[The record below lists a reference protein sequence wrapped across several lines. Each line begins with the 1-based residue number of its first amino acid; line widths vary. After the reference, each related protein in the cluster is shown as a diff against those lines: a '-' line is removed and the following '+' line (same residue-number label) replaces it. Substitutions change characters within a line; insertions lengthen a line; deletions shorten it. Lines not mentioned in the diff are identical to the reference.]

1 MNRKKHFPPRAE
13 TLNGCV
19 RFRRTLLF
27 AAVLQAMLPALTA
40 CGDTVT
46 SAQATPTAQKA
57 QAAQKPAQKNTRP
70 HSPFRVDREAAP
82 APQAATASRSPFRVD
97 RDAGGISPSPAPV
110 AADDL
115 PSLGTDPAGQTGG
128 GAGDEL
134 KSARQAVRLAQEHRD
149 AQQDGAATLA
159 SAASTAGSLL
169 KGPHPG
175 QAAASMA
182 EGMARGMALG
192 KANQTLQDWFRHLG
206 NARVQLNADSDFSL
220 KNSAFDLLH
229 PWWETPDNMLF
240 SQGSLHRTDHRSQ
253 ANLGFGWRHW
263 TTGTAPRGLFH
274 GDYMTGLNT
283 FLDYDLSRDHARMGI
298 GAEFWRDYLKMDANL
313 YHRLTNWKNSPDLD
327 DYEERPADGWDLRM
341 EGWLPS
347 YPQLGA
353 KLEYEQYYG
362 NQVALFDTDHLQS
375 NPRAVTTDLTWTPF
389 PLMTVSAGRRQGQ
402 NSHFETEF
410 GVNFTLNPDLTWQQQ
425 TDPAAVAAMRTL
437 AGSRHDFVERNN
449 NIVLE
454 YRKKTVIAIALP
466 ERVEGK
472 SGMQYPL
479 SVTVSKA
486 KYGLQDIVWDDA
498 DFLAAGGKL
507 TCTGSTACTVTMP
520 PFHPGA
526 ENTYTVGAVAHD
538 RKGNESE
545 RAQTTIAV
553 TGVGVS
559 AANSTMTPAQASLL
573 ADGVSTDTV
582 TVVLKSG
589 DNQPVTGLA
598 DQLALS
604 GVLTPDHQV
613 VDVKSGMPA
622 RASAPASGTPGLST
636 LKEDSAHPGT
646 YTATLTAGTTAGKY
660 ALTLNLNHAPLL
672 TTNVT
677 LTDTMAD
684 ISQST
689 LTADKNT
696 VTASDGSDPANV
708 VHFTV
713 TLKDKAGKP
722 VSREAGRLK
731 LTTTSGVDTARL
743 KVSDLREDGTQP
755 GVYTGTLSSTLAV
768 KALPVVL
775 MVNGKNSG
783 KTATVTVTPDAASAD
798 PALTVTKDNALADG
812 TDRNTLTITVADR
825 YGNPVGNPVVGLTVT
840 PADHTSI
847 APQVTADA
855 AGKAPVSL
863 TSKLPGDKT
872 VTATV
877 TGSGNHRDQTVT
889 FRADPSVTVKHLNI
903 ADGAGTAITE
913 RPVGTTPD
921 STFHLEATVL
931 DGQGN
936 AVAGMP
942 VSWTLDQSACA
953 DTSTT
958 AKLDKTLTDTDAKGV
973 ATATLTSDGTH
984 KTCDRLTITAAVPGT
999 AALTGHVKYIAEAK
1013 SAMVTKNT
1021 VTSPYTDYLADGK
1034 AHADYRAHVTDQYSN
1049 PVKGISVAWSGGKTA
1064 VFTAAGPVTTDD
1076 QGNATNGLTSTT
1088 VLQDVAPVA
1097 TVNSVLKGSTTA
1109 TADRKVNFVAN
1120 AGTATL
1126 SGITVKDDAGK
1137 TVDTLPVG
1145 TTAASVFHASAT
1157 VVDGNGNPVAGQNV
1171 TWSLDQAACG
1181 GTNEAKLST
1190 VTATTDSAGHSTA
1203 TVASISPYHVCSGLK
1218 LSAAVGTAGHKTT
1231 PLNYIAEEAS
1241 ANVKTVALPSG
1252 AKTTYTADGKDTAT
1266 WNATVADQYGN
1277 AVSGETVTWGGVTGA
1292 QPKYAAATTTTDASG
1307 HTSNTMTSTT
1317 AATNVKA
1324 TATVSSTTHTGTPVT
1339 ATTPVTFTADA
1350 SKATLTVTVTGSRQP
1365 TETDTSHT
1373 AATADG
1379 ADLLTLHFK
1388 AVDGNGNAVTSTPVH
1403 YTTAVT
1409 DAGIVQNTLA
1419 CTTNG
1424 SGECTSTVKTTKAG
1438 TYNVWVALVPDGAAQ
1453 PVSPVKTALVFLA
1466 GPPDATNTTVS
1477 TDRSA
1482 ANADNKETITVT
1494 LTPRDSHNNVVP
1506 LWTFRKDLTIVPSV
1520 NATVP
1525 GAVTVTTPAQD
1536 AAGAVTATLTY
1547 VDTSGQ
1553 LLSKAARTGTTVVS
1567 IVSGVKKT
1575 VDTRFYPNVSA
1586 CLTNI
1591 GSHNLIIF
1599 GQTEVHLCDGSGH
1612 AIANPDGY
1620 SVTSSSLGTT
1630 DCTGTDGLCPL
1641 KASGPVINGL
1651 PNDLPGKSRIDITVT
1666 DTYVGAKTWTGSPY
1680 AGKGFVVTIARD
1692 ISTASH
1698 ADSQRGTSGWEAK
1711 FSDMDKASAAMSRGP
1726 FAAGTAA
1733 GSVNPSTLREILKYN
1748 LTLPPVS
1755 SPDLGLMTGGTRYTF
1770 GNPSSIV
1777 GGGDKAPALY
1787 VGSAY
1792 GAIYGSSVTVG
1803 SSAAAAGKHPDIL
1816 FYFNRGYSAEVG
1828 VYGDDTTKP
1837 VTNGSAGYYH
1847 ADGWNVD
1854 DALKCNNWLG
1864 TPYDQHPCNGD
1875 TRYPFLTQVN
1885 YVNGEIA
1892 YVVFR

>member
-1 MNRKKHFPPRAE
+1 
-13 TLNGCV
+13 
-19 RFRRTLLF
+19 
-27 AAVLQAMLPALTA
+27 LTA

-159 SAASTAGSLL
+159 SAASTAGALL

-812 TDRNTLTITVADR
+812 TDRNTLAITVADR

-921 STFHLEATVL
+921 STFNLEATVL

-936 AVAGMP
+936 TVAGMP

-973 ATATLTSDGTH
+973 ATATLTSAGTH

-1097 TVNSVLKGSTTA
+1097 TVNSALKGSTTA

-1126 SGITVKDDAGK
+1126 DGITVKDDAGK

-1171 TWSLDQAACG
+1171 TWSLDQTACG
-1181 GTNEAKLST
+1181 GTDEAKLST

-1231 PLNYIAEEAS
+1231 LLNYIAEEAS

-1339 ATTPVTFTADA
+1339 AATPVTFTADA

-1388 AVDGNGNAVTSTPVH
+1388 AVDRNGNPVTSTPVH

-1409 DAGIVQNTLA
+1409 DAGIVKDTLA

-1438 TYNVWVALVPDGAAQ
+1438 TYNVWVALVPAGAAQ

-1553 LLSKAARTGTTVVS
+1553 LLSKAARTGSTTVS

-1726 FAAGTAA
+1726 FAA

>member
-1 MNRKKHFPPRAE
+1 
-13 TLNGCV
+13 
-19 RFRRTLLF
+19 
-27 AAVLQAMLPALTA
+27 
-40 CGDTVT
+40 
-46 SAQATPTAQKA
+46 
-57 QAAQKPAQKNTRP
+57 
-70 HSPFRVDREAAP
+70 
-82 APQAATASRSPFRVD
+82 
-97 RDAGGISPSPAPV
+97 
-110 AADDL
+110 
-115 PSLGTDPAGQTGG
+115 
-128 GAGDEL
+128 
-134 KSARQAVRLAQEHRD
+134 
-149 AQQDGAATLA
+149 
-159 SAASTAGSLL
+159 
-169 KGPHPG
+169 
-175 QAAASMA
+175 
-182 EGMARGMALG
+182 
-192 KANQTLQDWFRHLG
+192 
-206 NARVQLNADSDFSL
+206 
-220 KNSAFDLLH
+220 
-229 PWWETPDNMLF
+229 
-240 SQGSLHRTDHRSQ
+240 
-253 ANLGFGWRHW
+253 
-263 TTGTAPRGLFH
+263 
-274 GDYMTGLNT
+274 
-283 FLDYDLSRDHARMGI
+283 
-298 GAEFWRDYLKMDANL
+298 
-313 YHRLTNWKNSPDLD
+313 SPDLD

-498 DFLAAGGKL
+498 AFLAAGGKL

-613 VDVKSGMPA
+613 VDVKSGMRA
-622 RASAPASGTPGLST
+622 RAAAPASGTPGLST

-646 YTATLTAGTTAGKY
+646 YTGTLTAGTTAGKY

-731 LTTTSGVDTARL
+731 LVTTTSGVDTARL
-743 KVSDLREDGTQP
+743 KFSDLREDGTQQ

-812 TDRNTLTITVADR
+812 TDRNTLAITVADR
-825 YGNPVGNPVVGLTVT
+825 YGNPVGNTVVGLTVT

-855 AGKAPVSL
+855 AGKATVSL

-903 ADGAGTAITE
+903 ADGAGTTVTE
-913 RPVGTTPD
+913 RPVGVTDD
-921 STFHLEATVL
+921 SKFHLEATVL

-958 AKLDKTLTDTDAKGV
+958 AKLDKTQTDTDAKGV
-973 ATATLTSDGTH
+973 ATATLTSAGKH
-984 KTCDRLTITAAVPGT
+984 VTCDRLTITAAVPGT
-999 AALTGHVKYIAEAK
+999 AAMAGHVKYIAEAK

-1034 AHADYRAHVTDQYSN
+1034 AHADYRARVTDQYSN

-1097 TVNSVLKGSTTA
+1097 TVNSALKGSTTA

-1181 GTNEAKLST
+1181 GTDEAKLST

-1231 PLNYIAEEAS
+1231 TLNYIAEEAS

-1292 QPKYAAATTTTDASG
+1292 QPKYAAATTTTDAAG

-1324 TATVSSTTHTGTPVT
+1324 TATVSSTTHTGTAVT
-1339 ATTPVTFTADA
+1339 ASTPIAFTADV

-1379 ADLLTLHFK
+1379 TDLLTLHFK
-1388 AVDGNGNAVTSTPVH
+1388 AVDGNGNPITSTPVH

-1409 DAGIVQNTLA
+1409 DAGIVKDTLA
-1419 CTTNG
+1419 CTTNTN
-1424 SGECTSTVKTTKAG
+1424 GECTSTVKTTKAG
-1438 TYNVWVALVPDGAAQ
+1438 TYNVWVALVPAGAAQ

-1466 GPPDATNTTVS
+1466 GDPVPSGTTFTTYPSNPRAYTGEEVTIDVTAKDAYG
-1477 TDRSA
+1477 
-1482 ANADNKETITVT
+1482 
-1494 LTPRDSHNNVVP
+1494 NVVP
-1506 LWTFRKDLTIVPSV
+1506 GWVLAQELQTEPDEDVFTIWRLAHGDSE
-1520 NATVP
+1520 A
-1525 GAVTVTTPAQD
+1525 AVTLKINGLSSDVRVSEKVREAVTT
-1536 AAGAVTATLTY
+1536 VTVGPNITAR
-1547 VDTSGQ
+1547 VDTSLVPNVGICLDPGDGALPGDSTINGAIVGVSKWRLCVYAYDKFNGYTLIGYVPKKYEATYDAELHSNYFADGNVIGQ
-1553 LLSKAARTGTTVVS
+1553 KLKFKQGLSWGNGASHGTAELLAATGTVRDLIQTNVLKNPARALAHN
-1567 IVSGVKKT
+1567 GVW
-1575 VDTRFYPNVSA
+1575 N
-1586 CLTNI
+1586 
-1591 GSHNLIIF
+1591 
-1599 GQTEVHLCDGSGH
+1599 
-1612 AIANPDGY
+1612 
-1620 SVTSSSLGTT
+1620 
-1630 DCTGTDGLCPL
+1630 GTDGQPERP
-1641 KASGPVINGL
+1641 KF
-1651 PNDLPGKSRIDITVT
+1651 
-1666 DTYVGAKTWTGSPY
+1666 VGYFTGY
-1680 AGKGFVVTIARD
+1680 
-1692 ISTASH
+1692 
-1698 ADSQRGTSGWEAK
+1698 SGWSS
-1711 FSDMDKASAAMSRGP
+1711 SDRDRDNM
-1726 FAAGTAA
+1726 
-1733 GSVNPSTLREILKYN
+1733 
-1748 LTLPPVS
+1748 
-1755 SPDLGLMTGGTRYTF
+1755 
-1770 GNPSSIV
+1770 
-1777 GGGDKAPALY
+1777 
-1787 VGSAY
+1787 
-1792 GAIYGSSVTVG
+1792 G
-1803 SSAAAAGKHPDIL
+1803 SSAREICVALGALNETANIDWSPAATVIQTALSSNPEAAAMTRVNTYGGGHDLIIYNEVPGD
-1816 FYFNRGYSAEVG
+1816 RGNGYYPFASFG
-1828 VYGDDTTKP
+1828 PLGRFPVYGIWNKSTVTKE
-1837 VTNGSAGYYH
+1837 VIAS
-1847 ADGWNVD
+1847 
-1854 DALKCNNWLG
+1854 K
-1864 TPYDQHPCNGD
+1864 
-1875 TRYPFLTQVN
+1875 LTQNVQ
-1885 YVNGEIA
+1885 GA
-1892 YVVFR
+1892 YCTAP

>member
-1 MNRKKHFPPRAE
+1 M
-13 TLNGCV
+13 
-19 RFRRTLLF
+19 
-27 AAVLQAMLPALTA
+27 
-40 CGDTVT
+40 
-46 SAQATPTAQKA
+46 
-57 QAAQKPAQKNTRP
+57 
-70 HSPFRVDREAAP
+70 
-82 APQAATASRSPFRVD
+82 
-97 RDAGGISPSPAPV
+97 
-110 AADDL
+110 
-115 PSLGTDPAGQTGG
+115 
-128 GAGDEL
+128 
-134 KSARQAVRLAQEHRD
+134 
-149 AQQDGAATLA
+149 
-159 SAASTAGSLL
+159 
-169 KGPHPG
+169 
-175 QAAASMA
+175 
-182 EGMARGMALG
+182 
-192 KANQTLQDWFRHLG
+192 
-206 NARVQLNADSDFSL
+206 
-220 KNSAFDLLH
+220 
-229 PWWETPDNMLF
+229 
-240 SQGSLHRTDHRSQ
+240 
-253 ANLGFGWRHW
+253 
-263 TTGTAPRGLFH
+263 
-274 GDYMTGLNT
+274 
-283 FLDYDLSRDHARMGI
+283 
-298 GAEFWRDYLKMDANL
+298 
-313 YHRLTNWKNSPDLD
+313 
-327 DYEERPADGWDLRM
+327 
-341 EGWLPS
+341 
-347 YPQLGA
+347 
-353 KLEYEQYYG
+353 
-362 NQVALFDTDHLQS
+362 
-375 NPRAVTTDLTWTPF
+375 
-389 PLMTVSAGRRQGQ
+389 
-402 NSHFETEF
+402 
-410 GVNFTLNPDLTWQQQ
+410 
-425 TDPAAVAAMRTL
+425 
-437 AGSRHDFVERNN
+437 
-449 NIVLE
+449 
-454 YRKKTVIAIALP
+454 
-466 ERVEGK
+466 
-472 SGMQYPL
+472 
-479 SVTVSKA
+479 
-486 KYGLQDIVWDDA
+486 
-498 DFLAAGGKL
+498 
-507 TCTGSTACTVTMP
+507 
-520 PFHPGA
+520 
-526 ENTYTVGAVAHD
+526 
-538 RKGNESE
+538 
-545 RAQTTIAV
+545 
-553 TGVGVS
+553 
-559 AANSTMTPAQASLL
+559 
-573 ADGVSTDTV
+573 
-582 TVVLKSG
+582 
-589 DNQPVTGLA
+589 
-598 DQLALS
+598 
-604 GVLTPDHQV
+604 
-613 VDVKSGMPA
+613 VDVKSGMLA

-731 LTTTSGVDTARL
+731 LTTTTSGVDTARL

-783 KTATVTVTPDAASAD
+783 KTATVTVIPDAVSAD

-812 TDRNTLTITVADR
+812 TDRNTLAITVADR

-855 AGKAPVSL
+855 AGKATVSL

-889 FRADPSVTVKHLNI
+889 FRADPSVTVKRLDITDN
-903 ADGAGTAITE
+903 GGTATTE

-921 STFHLEATVL
+921 STFNLKATVL
-931 DGQGN
+931 DGQGHE
-936 AVAGMP
+936 VAGMP

-958 AKLDKTLTDTDAKGV
+958 AKLDKTQTDTDAKGE
-973 ATATLTSDGTH
+973 ATATLTSAGKH
-984 KTCDRLTITAAVPGT
+984 VTCDRLTITAAVPGT
-999 AALTGHVKYIAEAK
+999 AAQTGTVKYIAEAK

-1097 TVNSVLKGSTTA
+1097 TVNSAVKGSTTA

-1126 SGITVKDDAGK
+1126 DGITVKDDAGK

-1181 GTNEAKLST
+1181 GTDEAKLST

-1231 PLNYIAEEAS
+1231 TLNYIAEEAS
-1241 ANVKTVALPSG
+1241 ANVKTVALPGG

-1307 HTSNTMTSTT
+1307 HTSNTMTSTM

-1388 AVDGNGNAVTSTPVH
+1388 AVDGNGNPVTSTPVH

-1409 DAGIVQNTLA
+1409 DAGIVKDTLA
-1419 CTTNG
+1419 CMTNG

-1438 TYNVWVALVPDGAAQ
+1438 TYNVWVALVPAGAAQ

-1466 GPPDATNTTVS
+1466 GPPDATKSTVS
-1477 TDRSA
+1477 TDKSA

-1536 AAGAVTATLTY
+1536 AAGNVAATLTY

-1553 LLSKAARTGTTVVS
+1553 LLSKAARTGTTNVS
-1567 IVSGVKKT
+1567 IGSAVKKS
-1575 VDTRFYPNVSA
+1575 VDTRFYPTVSA

-1591 GSHNLIIF
+1591 GSHNLIVF

-1620 SVTSSSLGTT
+1620 SVTSSSLGTA
-1630 DCTGTDGLCPL
+1630 DCTGTYGLCPL

-1651 PNDLPGKSRIDITVT
+1651 PNDLPGKPSIDITVT
-1666 DTYVGAKTWTGSPY
+1666 DTYVGAKTWAGSPY
-1680 AGKGFVVTIARD
+1680 AGKGFVVTIARE

-1698 ADSQRGTSGWEAK
+1698 ADNQSGTSGWEAK
-1711 FSDMDKASAAMSRGP
+1711 SSDMDKAGAAMSREP
-1726 FAAGTAA
+1726 FADPNVT
-1733 GSVNPSTLREILKYN
+1733 GSINPATLRAILSYN
-1748 LTLPPVS
+1748 LTLPTVKS
-1755 SPDLGLMTGGTRYTF
+1755 GDLGLMTGAAYYTF
-1770 GNPSSIV
+1770 GNPAALA
-1777 GGGDKAPALY
+1777 GGGDKAPAMY
-1787 VGSAY
+1787 VG
-1792 GAIYGSSVTVG
+1792 GSQGSVFFTTVTVG

-1816 FYFNRGYSAEVG
+1816 FYFNRGNSAEVG

-1837 VTNGSAGYYH
+1837 VTNGSAGYYQTN
-1847 ADGWNVD
+1847 GWNVD

>member
-1 MNRKKHFPPRAE
+1 MSRKKHSTPPAE

-46 SAQATPTAQKA
+46 SAQATRAAQKA
-57 QAAQKPAQKNTRP
+57 QAAHAPAQKNARP
-70 HSPFRVDREAAP
+70 RSPFRVDREAAP

-812 TDRNTLTITVADR
+812 TDRNTLAITVADR

-855 AGKAPVSL
+855 AGKATVSL

-889 FRADPSVTVKHLNI
+889 FRADPSVTVKRLDITDN
-903 ADGAGTAITE
+903 GGTATTE
-913 RPVGTTPD
+913 RPVGTTSD
-921 STFHLEATVL
+921 STFNLKATVL
-931 DGQGN
+931 DGQGHK
-936 AVAGMP
+936 VAGMP

-958 AKLDKTLTDTDAKGV
+958 AKLDKTQTDTDAKGE

-1097 TVNSVLKGSTTA
+1097 TVNSVMKGSTTA

-1126 SGITVKDDAGK
+1126 SGITVKDAAGK

-1190 VTATTDSAGHSTA
+1190 VTA
-1203 TVASISPYHVCSGLK
+1203 
-1218 LSAAVGTAGHKTT
+1218 
-1231 PLNYIAEEAS
+1231 
-1241 ANVKTVALPSG
+1241 
-1252 AKTTYTADGKDTAT
+1252 
-1266 WNATVADQYGN
+1266 
-1277 AVSGETVTWGGVTGA
+1277 
-1292 QPKYAAATTTTDASG
+1292 
-1307 HTSNTMTSTT
+1307 
-1317 AATNVKA
+1317 
-1324 TATVSSTTHTGTPVT
+1324 
-1339 ATTPVTFTADA
+1339 
-1350 SKATLTVTVTGSRQP
+1350 
-1365 TETDTSHT
+1365 
-1373 AATADG
+1373 
-1379 ADLLTLHFK
+1379 
-1388 AVDGNGNAVTSTPVH
+1388 
-1403 YTTAVT
+1403 
-1409 DAGIVQNTLA
+1409 
-1419 CTTNG
+1419 
-1424 SGECTSTVKTTKAG
+1424 
-1438 TYNVWVALVPDGAAQ
+1438 
-1453 PVSPVKTALVFLA
+1453 
-1466 GPPDATNTTVS
+1466 
-1477 TDRSA
+1477 
-1482 ANADNKETITVT
+1482 
-1494 LTPRDSHNNVVP
+1494 
-1506 LWTFRKDLTIVPSV
+1506 
-1520 NATVP
+1520 
-1525 GAVTVTTPAQD
+1525 
-1536 AAGAVTATLTY
+1536 
-1547 VDTSGQ
+1547 
-1553 LLSKAARTGTTVVS
+1553 
-1567 IVSGVKKT
+1567 
-1575 VDTRFYPNVSA
+1575 
-1586 CLTNI
+1586 
-1591 GSHNLIIF
+1591 
-1599 GQTEVHLCDGSGH
+1599 
-1612 AIANPDGY
+1612 
-1620 SVTSSSLGTT
+1620 
-1630 DCTGTDGLCPL
+1630 
-1641 KASGPVINGL
+1641 
-1651 PNDLPGKSRIDITVT
+1651 
-1666 DTYVGAKTWTGSPY
+1666 
-1680 AGKGFVVTIARD
+1680 
-1692 ISTASH
+1692 
-1698 ADSQRGTSGWEAK
+1698 
-1711 FSDMDKASAAMSRGP
+1711 
-1726 FAAGTAA
+1726 
-1733 GSVNPSTLREILKYN
+1733 
-1748 LTLPPVS
+1748 
-1755 SPDLGLMTGGTRYTF
+1755 
-1770 GNPSSIV
+1770 
-1777 GGGDKAPALY
+1777 
-1787 VGSAY
+1787 
-1792 GAIYGSSVTVG
+1792 
-1803 SSAAAAGKHPDIL
+1803 
-1816 FYFNRGYSAEVG
+1816 
-1828 VYGDDTTKP
+1828 
-1837 VTNGSAGYYH
+1837 
-1847 ADGWNVD
+1847 
-1854 DALKCNNWLG
+1854 
-1864 TPYDQHPCNGD
+1864 
-1875 TRYPFLTQVN
+1875 
-1885 YVNGEIA
+1885 
-1892 YVVFR
+1892 

>member
-1 MNRKKHFPPRAE
+1 MNRKKHSTPPEA
-13 TLNGCV
+13 NGCV

-70 HSPFRVDREAAP
+70 HSPFRVDREA
-82 APQAATASRSPFRVD
+82 
-97 RDAGGISPSPAPV
+97 GGISPSPAPV

-115 PSLGTDPAGQTGG
+115 PSLGTDPASQTGG

-134 KSARQAVRLAQEHRD
+134 KSARQSVRLAQEHRD
-149 AQQDGAATLA
+149 AQQDGATTLA

-229 PWWETPDNMLF
+229 PWYETPDNMLF

-263 TTGTAPRGLFH
+263 ATGTAPRGLFH

-283 FLDYDLSRDHARMGI
+283 FLDYDLSRDHARLGV

-402 NSHFETEF
+402 NSHFETEV

-425 TDPAAVAAMRTL
+425 TDPSAVAAMRTL

-545 RAQTTIAV
+545 RAQTTLAV

-573 ADGVSTDTV
+573 ADGVSTDTI
-582 TVVLKSG
+582 TAVLKSG

-613 VDVKSGMPA
+613 VDVKSGMRA
-622 RASAPASGTPGLST
+622 RAAAPASGTPGLST

-646 YTATLTAGTTAGKY
+646 YTGTLTAGTTAGKY

-731 LTTTSGVDTARL
+731 LVTTTSGVDTARL
-743 KVSDLREDGTQP
+743 KFSNLREDGTQQ

-812 TDRNTLTITVADR
+812 TDRNTLAITVADR
-825 YGNPVGNPVVGLTVT
+825 YGNPVGNTVVGLTVT

-855 AGKAPVSL
+855 AGKATVSL

-889 FRADPSVTVKHLNI
+889 FRADPSVTVKHLDI
-903 ADGAGTAITE
+903 TDSAGNATTE
-913 RPVGTTPD
+913 RPVGVTAD
-921 STFHLEATVL
+921 STFNLKATVL

-936 AVAGMP
+936 VVAGIP
-942 VSWTLDQSACA
+942 VSWTLDQSACT

-958 AKLDKTLTDTDAKGV
+958 AKLDKTLTDTDAQGL
-973 ATATLTSDGTH
+973 ATATLTSAGKH
-984 KTCDRLTITAAVPGT
+984 VTCDRLTITAAVPGT

-1034 AHADYRAHVTDQYSN
+1034 AHADYRARVTDQYNN

-1097 TVNSVLKGSTTA
+1097 TVNSALKGSTTA

-1126 SGITVKDDAGK
+1126 SGITVTDDAGK
-1137 TVDTLPVG
+1137 MVDTLPVG

-1157 VVDGNGNPVAGQNV
+1157 VVDGNKNPVSGQTV
-1171 TWSLDQAACG
+1171 TWSLDQSACG
-1181 GTNEAKLST
+1181 GTNAAKLST
-1190 VTATTDSAGHSTA
+1190 VTATTDGAGHSTA

-1218 LSAAVGTAGHKTT
+1218 LSAAVGTAGHQSTT
-1231 PLNYIAEEAS
+1231 LNYIAEEAS
-1241 ANVKTVALPSG
+1241 ANVKTVALPAG
-1252 AKTTYTADGKDTAT
+1252 AKTTYTADGKDMAT
-1266 WNATVADQYGN
+1266 WNAFVADQYGN
-1277 AVSGETVTWGGVTGA
+1277 TVAGETVTWGGVTGA
-1292 QPKYAAATTTTDASG
+1292 QPKYAAATTTTDTAG
-1307 HTSNTMTSTT
+1307 RTSNTMTSTT

-1324 TATVSSTTHTGTPVT
+1324 TATVSSTTHTGTAVT
-1339 ATTPVTFTADA
+1339 ASTPIAFTADV
-1350 SKATLTVTVTGSRQP
+1350 SKATLAVTVTGSRQP
-1365 TETDTSHT
+1365 TESDTSHT

-1379 ADLLTLHFK
+1379 TDMLTLHFK
-1388 AVDGNGNAVTSTPVH
+1388 AADSNGNPITSTPVH

-1409 DAGIVQNTLA
+1409 EVGIGQDTLA
-1419 CTTNG
+1419 CTTNTN
-1424 SGECTSTVKTTKAG
+1424 GECTATLKTAKAG
-1438 TYNVWVALVPDGAAQ
+1438 TYNVEAALVPIGVTQ
-1453 PVSPVKTALVFLA
+1453 PLPPVTTALVFLA
-1466 GPPDATNTTVS
+1466 GDPDPSATHIDTYPPNPRAYTGS
-1477 TDRSA
+1477 TI
-1482 ANADNKETITVT
+1482 TITVT
-1494 LTPRDSHNNVVP
+1494 ARDAHGNDVPAWLMKRDFIVSPDVTGIDTKPPAEAGSLALSVDAVLTTAGLADIRKLAASEAVVGFSGHRFRIPLVYAPYVSLCLAPQKGAAPRIPGDWVAALGVSTWNACLYDISDGVYTYVRKLNADETDILSIDLVLAGDELEPPTSLQDGPFLAKRIGATNDATAISVSALRRSTQRVRVGP
-1506 LWTFRKDLTIVPSV
+1506 AFTATKKWITLRDGSLFRA
-1520 NATVP
+1520 ATTGDQPV
-1525 GAVTVTTPAQD
+1525 QD
-1536 AAGAVTATLTY
+1536 APIGVGYFVKYTQWAANDASRRNAEASASELCHTLTH
-1547 VDTSGQ
+1547 D
-1553 LLSKAARTGTTVVS
+1553 
-1567 IVSGVKKT
+1567 
-1575 VDTRFYPNVSA
+1575 D
-1586 CLTNI
+1586 
-1591 GSHNLIIF
+1591 
-1599 GQTEVHLCDGSGH
+1599 
-1612 AIANPDGY
+1612 Y
-1620 SVTSSSLGTT
+1620 SVTNAPWSRFPDEAALTSV
-1630 DCTGTDGLCPL
+1630 PFN
-1641 KASGPVINGL
+1641 SGQVFAT
-1651 PNDLPGKSRIDITVT
+1651 SRVN
-1666 DTYVGAKTWTGSPY
+1666 TYSGGH
-1680 AGKGFVVTIARD
+1680 D
-1692 ISTASH
+1692 ISLYNGVPYYEDA
-1698 ADSQRGTSGWEAK
+1698 GYYPVPI
-1711 FSDMDKASAAMSRGP
+1711 SD
-1726 FAAGTAA
+1726 AAGTALYGIWA
-1733 GSVNPSTLREILKYN
+1733 LATVSKETTQSP
-1748 LTLPPVS
+1748 LTRAVQ
-1755 SPDLGLMTGGTRYTF
+1755 G
-1770 GNPSSIV
+1770 
-1777 GGGDKAPALY
+1777 
-1787 VGSAY
+1787 AY
-1792 GAIYGSSVTVG
+1792 CV
-1803 SSAAAAGKHPDIL
+1803 
-1816 FYFNRGYSAEVG
+1816 
-1828 VYGDDTTKP
+1828 
-1837 VTNGSAGYYH
+1837 
-1847 ADGWNVD
+1847 
-1854 DALKCNNWLG
+1854 
-1864 TPYDQHPCNGD
+1864 
-1875 TRYPFLTQVN
+1875 
-1885 YVNGEIA
+1885 A
-1892 YVVFR
+1892 Y

>member
-1 MNRKKHFPPRAE
+1 MNRKKHSTPPAE

-27 AAVLQAMLPALTA
+27 AAVLQAMLPVLTA

-731 LTTTSGVDTARL
+731 LTTTTSGVDTARL

-903 ADGAGTAITE
+903 TDNGGTATTE

-921 STFHLEATVL
+921 STFHLAATVL

-936 AVAGMP
+936 VVAGMP

-973 ATATLTSDGTH
+973 ATATLTSAGTH

-1034 AHADYRAHVTDQYSN
+1034 ARADYRAHVTDQYSN

-1171 TWSLDQAACG
+1171 TWSLDQTACG
-1181 GTNEAKLST
+1181 GTDEAKLST

-1409 DAGIVQNTLA
+1409 DAGIVKDTLA

-1424 SGECTSTVKTTKAG
+1424 SGECTSTVKTTK
-1438 TYNVWVALVPDGAAQ
+1438 
-1453 PVSPVKTALVFLA
+1453 
-1466 GPPDATNTTVS
+1466 
-1477 TDRSA
+1477 
-1482 ANADNKETITVT
+1482 
-1494 LTPRDSHNNVVP
+1494 
-1506 LWTFRKDLTIVPSV
+1506 
-1520 NATVP
+1520 
-1525 GAVTVTTPAQD
+1525 
-1536 AAGAVTATLTY
+1536 
-1547 VDTSGQ
+1547 
-1553 LLSKAARTGTTVVS
+1553 
-1567 IVSGVKKT
+1567 
-1575 VDTRFYPNVSA
+1575 
-1586 CLTNI
+1586 
-1591 GSHNLIIF
+1591 
-1599 GQTEVHLCDGSGH
+1599 
-1612 AIANPDGY
+1612 
-1620 SVTSSSLGTT
+1620 
-1630 DCTGTDGLCPL
+1630 
-1641 KASGPVINGL
+1641 
-1651 PNDLPGKSRIDITVT
+1651 
-1666 DTYVGAKTWTGSPY
+1666 
-1680 AGKGFVVTIARD
+1680 
-1692 ISTASH
+1692 
-1698 ADSQRGTSGWEAK
+1698 
-1711 FSDMDKASAAMSRGP
+1711 
-1726 FAAGTAA
+1726 
-1733 GSVNPSTLREILKYN
+1733 
-1748 LTLPPVS
+1748 
-1755 SPDLGLMTGGTRYTF
+1755 
-1770 GNPSSIV
+1770 
-1777 GGGDKAPALY
+1777 
-1787 VGSAY
+1787 
-1792 GAIYGSSVTVG
+1792 
-1803 SSAAAAGKHPDIL
+1803 
-1816 FYFNRGYSAEVG
+1816 
-1828 VYGDDTTKP
+1828 
-1837 VTNGSAGYYH
+1837 
-1847 ADGWNVD
+1847 
-1854 DALKCNNWLG
+1854 
-1864 TPYDQHPCNGD
+1864 
-1875 TRYPFLTQVN
+1875 
-1885 YVNGEIA
+1885 
-1892 YVVFR
+1892 

>member
-1 MNRKKHFPPRAE
+1 M
-13 TLNGCV
+13 
-19 RFRRTLLF
+19 
-27 AAVLQAMLPALTA
+27 
-40 CGDTVT
+40 
-46 SAQATPTAQKA
+46 
-57 QAAQKPAQKNTRP
+57 
-70 HSPFRVDREAAP
+70 
-82 APQAATASRSPFRVD
+82 
-97 RDAGGISPSPAPV
+97 
-110 AADDL
+110 
-115 PSLGTDPAGQTGG
+115 
-128 GAGDEL
+128 
-134 KSARQAVRLAQEHRD
+134 
-149 AQQDGAATLA
+149 
-159 SAASTAGSLL
+159 
-169 KGPHPG
+169 
-175 QAAASMA
+175 
-182 EGMARGMALG
+182 
-192 KANQTLQDWFRHLG
+192 
-206 NARVQLNADSDFSL
+206 
-220 KNSAFDLLH
+220 
-229 PWWETPDNMLF
+229 
-240 SQGSLHRTDHRSQ
+240 
-253 ANLGFGWRHW
+253 
-263 TTGTAPRGLFH
+263 
-274 GDYMTGLNT
+274 
-283 FLDYDLSRDHARMGI
+283 
-298 GAEFWRDYLKMDANL
+298 
-313 YHRLTNWKNSPDLD
+313 
-327 DYEERPADGWDLRM
+327 
-341 EGWLPS
+341 
-347 YPQLGA
+347 
-353 KLEYEQYYG
+353 
-362 NQVALFDTDHLQS
+362 
-375 NPRAVTTDLTWTPF
+375 
-389 PLMTVSAGRRQGQ
+389 
-402 NSHFETEF
+402 
-410 GVNFTLNPDLTWQQQ
+410 
-425 TDPAAVAAMRTL
+425 
-437 AGSRHDFVERNN
+437 
-449 NIVLE
+449 
-454 YRKKTVIAIALP
+454 
-466 ERVEGK
+466 
-472 SGMQYPL
+472 
-479 SVTVSKA
+479 
-486 KYGLQDIVWDDA
+486 
-498 DFLAAGGKL
+498 
-507 TCTGSTACTVTMP
+507 
-520 PFHPGA
+520 
-526 ENTYTVGAVAHD
+526 
-538 RKGNESE
+538 
-545 RAQTTIAV
+545 
-553 TGVGVS
+553 
-559 AANSTMTPAQASLL
+559 
-573 ADGVSTDTV
+573 
-582 TVVLKSG
+582 
-589 DNQPVTGLA
+589 
-598 DQLALS
+598 
-604 GVLTPDHQV
+604 

-731 LTTTSGVDTARL
+731 LTTTTSGVDTARL

-812 TDRNTLTITVADR
+812 TDRNTLAITVADR

-855 AGKAPVSL
+855 AGKASVSL

-889 FRADPSVTVKHLNI
+889 FRADPSVTVKRLDITDN
-903 ADGAGTAITE
+903 GGTATTE

-931 DGQGN
+931 DGQGHE
-936 AVAGMP
+936 VAGMP

-1097 TVNSVLKGSTTA
+1097 TVNSALKGSTTA

-1171 TWSLDQAACG
+1171 TWSLDQTACG
-1181 GTNEAKLST
+1181 GTDEAKLST

-1231 PLNYIAEEAS
+1231 TLNYIAEEAS

-1388 AVDGNGNAVTSTPVH
+1388 AVDGNGNPVTSTPVH

-1409 DAGIVQNTLA
+1409 DAGIVKDTLA
-1419 CTTNG
+1419 CMTNG

-1438 TYNVWVALVPDGAAQ
+1438 TYNVWVALVPAGAAQ

-1482 ANADNKETITVT
+1482 ANADSKETITVT

-1553 LLSKAARTGTTVVS
+1553 LLSKAARTGSTTVS
-1567 IVSGVKKT
+1567 IVSVLKKT
-1575 VDTRFYPNVSA
+1575 FDTRFYPQVHV
-1586 CLTNI
+1586 CL
-1591 GSHNLIIF
+1591 SNLDSNGF
-1599 GQTEVHLCDGSGH
+1599 VTPGTTEVHLCDGSGH
-1612 AIANPDGY
+1612 TIPSGSGYKVAAPTLSTSGCPADGGGVCPPDSAGVKADFGNLTGDDIRTLARTQVTFNIRDSYAVQDMTSTFTTGEIAFYGELKSHKPSVNLGTSDDLFYTKEAQTYCNSAVRRVPDYDTGQVVAADASSSILSGTRTGGSTNSDPTVKTIQMGSIASGIHTGGDTNPDIFVDGISIGRSYASGY
-1620 SVTSSSLGTT
+1620 ILTSEFYRSSPGVGTIPTYGTT
-1630 DCTGTDGLCPL
+1630 FPSAL
-1641 KASGPVINGL
+1641 VFVNG
-1651 PNDLPGKSRIDITVT
+1651 SR
-1666 DTYVGAKTWTGSPY
+1666 
-1680 AGKGFVVTIARD
+1680 
-1692 ISTASH
+1692 
-1698 ADSQRGTSGWEAK
+1698 
-1711 FSDMDKASAAMSRGP
+1711 SAASRWTMADNEVDYTLGYRELEQ
-1726 FAAGTAA
+1726 ASIGLRLHTAT
-1733 GSVNPSTLREILKYN
+1733 NWN
-1748 LTLPPVS
+1748 LS
-1755 SPDLGLMTGGTRYTF
+1755 D
-1770 GNPSSIV
+1770 
-1777 GGGDKAPALY
+1777 
-1787 VGSAY
+1787 AY
-1792 GAIYGSSVTVG
+1792 FV
-1803 SSAAAAGKHPDIL
+1803 
-1816 FYFNRGYSAEVG
+1816 
-1828 VYGDDTTKP
+1828 
-1837 VTNGSAGYYH
+1837 
-1847 ADGWNVD
+1847 
-1854 DALKCNNWLG
+1854 NNWPG
-1864 TPYDQHPCNGD
+1864 TPYTAHKGNGD
-1875 TRYPFLTQVN
+1875 SAYHYVTQVN
-1885 YVNGEIA
+1885 YITGYICA
-1892 YVVFR
+1892 ASLH

>member
-1 MNRKKHFPPRAE
+1 
-13 TLNGCV
+13 
-19 RFRRTLLF
+19 
-27 AAVLQAMLPALTA
+27 
-40 CGDTVT
+40 
-46 SAQATPTAQKA
+46 
-57 QAAQKPAQKNTRP
+57 
-70 HSPFRVDREAAP
+70 
-82 APQAATASRSPFRVD
+82 
-97 RDAGGISPSPAPV
+97 
-110 AADDL
+110 
-115 PSLGTDPAGQTGG
+115 
-128 GAGDEL
+128 
-134 KSARQAVRLAQEHRD
+134 
-149 AQQDGAATLA
+149 
-159 SAASTAGSLL
+159 
-169 KGPHPG
+169 
-175 QAAASMA
+175 
-182 EGMARGMALG
+182 
-192 KANQTLQDWFRHLG
+192 
-206 NARVQLNADSDFSL
+206 
-220 KNSAFDLLH
+220 
-229 PWWETPDNMLF
+229 
-240 SQGSLHRTDHRSQ
+240 
-253 ANLGFGWRHW
+253 
-263 TTGTAPRGLFH
+263 
-274 GDYMTGLNT
+274 
-283 FLDYDLSRDHARMGI
+283 
-298 GAEFWRDYLKMDANL
+298 
-313 YHRLTNWKNSPDLD
+313 
-327 DYEERPADGWDLRM
+327 
-341 EGWLPS
+341 
-347 YPQLGA
+347 
-353 KLEYEQYYG
+353 
-362 NQVALFDTDHLQS
+362 
-375 NPRAVTTDLTWTPF
+375 
-389 PLMTVSAGRRQGQ
+389 
-402 NSHFETEF
+402 
-410 GVNFTLNPDLTWQQQ
+410 
-425 TDPAAVAAMRTL
+425 
-437 AGSRHDFVERNN
+437 
-449 NIVLE
+449 
-454 YRKKTVIAIALP
+454 
-466 ERVEGK
+466 
-472 SGMQYPL
+472 
-479 SVTVSKA
+479 
-486 KYGLQDIVWDDA
+486 
-498 DFLAAGGKL
+498 
-507 TCTGSTACTVTMP
+507 
-520 PFHPGA
+520 
-526 ENTYTVGAVAHD
+526 
-538 RKGNESE
+538 
-545 RAQTTIAV
+545 
-553 TGVGVS
+553 
-559 AANSTMTPAQASLL
+559 
-573 ADGVSTDTV
+573 
-582 TVVLKSG
+582 
-589 DNQPVTGLA
+589 
-598 DQLALS
+598 
-604 GVLTPDHQV
+604 
-613 VDVKSGMPA
+613 
-622 RASAPASGTPGLST
+622 
-636 LKEDSAHPGT
+636 
-646 YTATLTAGTTAGKY
+646 
-660 ALTLNLNHAPLL
+660 
-672 TTNVT
+672 
-677 LTDTMAD
+677 
-684 ISQST
+684 
-689 LTADKNT
+689 
-696 VTASDGSDPANV
+696 NV

-731 LTTTSGVDTARL
+731 LTTTTSGVDTARL

-812 TDRNTLTITVADR
+812 TDRNTLVITVADR

-877 TGSGNHRDQTVT
+877 IGSGNHRDQTVT
-889 FRADPSVTVKHLNI
+889 FRADPSVTVKHLDITDN
-903 ADGAGTAITE
+903 GGTTVTE
-913 RPVGTTPD
+913 RPVGVTDD
-921 STFHLEATVL
+921 STFNLKATVL

-958 AKLDKTLTDTDAKGV
+958 AKLDKTQTDTDAKGV
-973 ATATLTSDGTH
+973 ARATLTSAGKH
-984 KTCDRLTITAAVPGT
+984 VTCDRLTITAAVPGT
-999 AALTGHVKYIAEAK
+999 AAMAGHVKYIAEAK

-1097 TVNSVLKGSTTA
+1097 TVNSAVKGSTTA

-1126 SGITVKDDAGK
+1126 DGITVKDDAGK

-1181 GTNEAKLST
+1181 GTDEAKLST

-1231 PLNYIAEEAS
+1231 TLNYIAEEAS
-1241 ANVKTVALPSG
+1241 ANVKTVALPGG

-1388 AVDGNGNAVTSTPVH
+1388 AVDGNGNPVTSTPVH

-1409 DAGIVQNTLA
+1409 AAGIVKDTLA
-1419 CTTNG
+1419 CMTNG

-1438 TYNVWVALVPDGAAQ
+1438 TYNVWVALVPAGAAQ

-1477 TDRSA
+1477 TDKSA

-1536 AAGAVTATLTY
+1536 AAGNVAATLTY
-1547 VDTSGQ
+1547 VDTSGN
-1553 LLSKAARTGTTVVS
+1553 LLSKEARAGTTT
-1567 IVSGVKKT
+1567 IAIGKAVKQT

-1599 GQTEVHLCDGSGH
+1599 GQTEVHLCDGAGH

-1666 DTYVGAKTWTGSPY
+1666 DTYVGAKTWAGSPY

-1698 ADSQRGTSGWEAK
+1698 ADTQSGTSGWEAK
-1711 FSDMDKASAAMSRGP
+1711 FSDMDKAGAAMSREP
-1726 FAAGTAA
+1726 FADITAT
-1733 GSVNPSTLREILKYN
+1733 GPIYSSTLREILKYN
-1748 LTLPPVS
+1748 LTLPTVS
-1755 SPDLGLMTGGTRYTF
+1755 SHDLGLMTGGTRYTF
-1770 GNPSSIV
+1770 GNPSSIA

-1787 VGSAY
+1787 VGSVH
-1792 GAIYGSSVTVG
+1792 GSIYSTGVTVG

-1816 FYFNRGYSAEVG
+1816 FYFNRGNSAEVG

-1837 VTNGSAGYYH
+1837 VTNGSAGYYQTN
-1847 ADGWNVD
+1847 GWNVD

>member
-1 MNRKKHFPPRAE
+1 
-13 TLNGCV
+13 
-19 RFRRTLLF
+19 
-27 AAVLQAMLPALTA
+27 
-40 CGDTVT
+40 
-46 SAQATPTAQKA
+46 
-57 QAAQKPAQKNTRP
+57 
-70 HSPFRVDREAAP
+70 
-82 APQAATASRSPFRVD
+82 
-97 RDAGGISPSPAPV
+97 
-110 AADDL
+110 
-115 PSLGTDPAGQTGG
+115 
-128 GAGDEL
+128 
-134 KSARQAVRLAQEHRD
+134 
-149 AQQDGAATLA
+149 
-159 SAASTAGSLL
+159 
-169 KGPHPG
+169 
-175 QAAASMA
+175 
-182 EGMARGMALG
+182 
-192 KANQTLQDWFRHLG
+192 
-206 NARVQLNADSDFSL
+206 
-220 KNSAFDLLH
+220 
-229 PWWETPDNMLF
+229 
-240 SQGSLHRTDHRSQ
+240 
-253 ANLGFGWRHW
+253 
-263 TTGTAPRGLFH
+263 
-274 GDYMTGLNT
+274 
-283 FLDYDLSRDHARMGI
+283 
-298 GAEFWRDYLKMDANL
+298 
-313 YHRLTNWKNSPDLD
+313 
-327 DYEERPADGWDLRM
+327 
-341 EGWLPS
+341 
-347 YPQLGA
+347 
-353 KLEYEQYYG
+353 
-362 NQVALFDTDHLQS
+362 QVALFDTDHLQS

-402 NSHFETEF
+402 NSHFETEV

-425 TDPAAVAAMRTL
+425 TDPSAVAAMRTL
-437 AGSRHDFVERNN
+437 AGNRHDFVERNN

-498 DFLAAGGKL
+498 AFLAAGGKL

-545 RAQTTIAV
+545 RAQTTLAV

-573 ADGVSTDTV
+573 ADGVSTDTI
-582 TVVLKSG
+582 TAVLKSG

-613 VDVKSGMPA
+613 VDVKSGMRA
-622 RASAPASGTPGLST
+622 RAAAPASGTPGLST

-646 YTATLTAGTTAGKY
+646 YTGTLTAGTTAGKY

-731 LTTTSGVDTARL
+731 LATTTSGVDTARL
-743 KVSDLREDGTQP
+743 KFSDLREDGTQQ

-768 KALPVVL
+768 KTLPVVL
-775 MVNGKNSG
+775 MINGKNSG
-783 KTATVTVTPDAASAD
+783 KTTTVTVNPDAASAD

-812 TDRNTLTITVADR
+812 TDRNTLAITVADR
-825 YGNPVGNPVVGLTVT
+825 YGNPVGNTVVGLTVT

-855 AGKAPVSL
+855 AGKATVSL

-903 ADGAGTAITE
+903 SDGAGNTTTE
-913 RPVGTTPD
+913 RPVGVTAD
-921 STFHLEATVL
+921 STFNLKATVL

-936 AVAGMP
+936 VVAGIP
-942 VSWTLDQSACA
+942 VSWTLDQSACT

-958 AKLDKTLTDTDAKGV
+958 AKLDKTLTDTDAKGE
-973 ATATLTSDGTH
+973 ATATLTSAGKH
-984 KTCDRLTITAAVPGT
+984 VTCDRLTITAAVPGT

-1034 AHADYRAHVTDQYSN
+1034 AHADYRARVTDQYNN

-1064 VFTAAGPVTTDD
+1064 VFTTTGPVTTDD
-1076 QGNATNGLTSTT
+1076 KGDATNSLTSTA

-1097 TVNSVLKGSTTA
+1097 TVNSALKGSTTA

-1126 SGITVKDDAGK
+1126 SGITVTDDAGK

-1157 VVDGNGNPVAGQNV
+1157 VVDSNGNPVSGQTV
-1171 TWSLDQAACG
+1171 TWSLDQGACG
-1181 GTNEAKLST
+1181 TTAEAKLST

-1241 ANVKTVALPSG
+1241 ANVKTVALPGG

-1292 QPKYAAATTTTDASG
+1292 QPKYAAATTTTDTSG
-1307 HTSNTMTSTT
+1307 RTTNTMTSTT

-1339 ATTPVTFTADA
+1339 ASTPIAFTADA

-1365 TETDTSHT
+1365 TGTDTSHT

-1409 DAGIVQNTLA
+1409 EVGIGQNTLA
-1419 CTTNG
+1419 CTTGNT
-1424 SGECTSTVKTTKAG
+1424 GECTSTVKTTKAG
-1438 TYNVWVALVPDGAAQ
+1438 TYNVETALVPTGAAQ
-1453 PVSPVKTALVFLA
+1453 PVSPVKTILVFIA
-1466 GPPDATNTTVS
+1466 GQPDAAKTTASVDK
-1477 TDRSA
+1477 TA
-1482 ANADNKETITVT
+1482 ANADKNETITLT

-1506 LWTFRKDLTIVPSV
+1506 LWTFRKELTITPSV

-1525 GAVTVTTPAQD
+1525 GAVTVSTPKQD
-1536 AAGAVTATLTY
+1536 AAGNVTATLKY
-1547 VDTSGQ
+1547 VETSGQ
-1553 LLSKAARTGTTVVS
+1553 LLSKEARTGTTKVRIGTMDVVEVETEFYPLVHVCIS
-1567 IVSGVKKT
+1567 GLKDSQYVVPGTTKVRLCSGSGNALSTADYRGYTVTANGLSTTTACPVSGGGVCPSD
-1575 VDTRFYPNVSA
+1575 DTGADFTG
-1586 CLTNI
+1586 LT
-1591 GSHNLIIF
+1591 GEDVRALADHGL
-1599 GQTEVHLCDGSGH
+1599 D
-1612 AIANPDGY
+1612 Y
-1620 SVTSSSLGTT
+1620 SVKDTYAGVELPAPQLPSVTLVYYGQLRTHKSATSLGDTF
-1630 DCTGTDGLCPL
+1630 DVFHAGDAAAWCAKHNRDV
-1641 KASGPVINGL
+1641 AYGP
-1651 PNDLPGKSRIDITVT
+1651 DD
-1666 DTYVGAKTWTGSPY
+1666 Y
-1680 AGKGFVVTIARD
+1680 
-1692 ISTASH
+1692 
-1698 ADSQRGTSGWEAK
+1698 
-1711 FSDMDKASAAMSRGP
+1711 
-1726 FAAGTAA
+1726 
-1733 GSVNPSTLREILKYN
+1733 
-1748 LTLPPVS
+1748 PPVS
-1755 SPDLGLMTGGTRYTF
+1755 LVTGGSVT
-1770 GNPSSIV
+1770 
-1777 GGGDKAPALY
+1777 GGGTAIDPE
-1787 VGSAY
+1787 VGSY
-1792 GAIYGSSVTVG
+1792 FIGAIQHAYRTGGDTNPELFVAGYESTSHLVRETQNMGLSTEHKGALIPGQLVLLNGSR
-1803 SSAAAAGKHPDIL
+1803 SAAVGYDIRDAGAIDQGSTWRHIGTNL
-1816 FYFNRGYSAEVG
+1816 H
-1828 VYGDDTTKP
+1828 TK
-1837 VTNGSAGYYH
+1837 TNWNLSDMYY
-1847 ADGWNVD
+1847 V
-1854 DALKCNNWLG
+1854 NNWPG
-1864 TPYDQHPCNGD
+1864 TPYTDHKGNGD
-1875 TRYPFLTQVN
+1875 SQYPYVTQVN
-1885 YVNGEIA
+1885 YVTGYICAARLN
-1892 YVVFR
+1892 

>member
-70 HSPFRVDREAAP
+70 HSPFRGDREAAP

-159 SAASTAGSLL
+159 SAASTAGALL

-921 STFHLEATVL
+921 STFHLKATVL

-936 AVAGMP
+936 TVAGMP

-973 ATATLTSDGTH
+973 ATATLTSAGTH

-1097 TVNSVLKGSTTA
+1097 TVNSALKGSTTA

-1171 TWSLDQAACG
+1171 TWSLDQTACG
-1181 GTNEAKLST
+1181 GTDEAKLST

-1388 AVDGNGNAVTSTPVH
+1388 AVDGNGNPVTSTPVH

-1409 DAGIVQNTLA
+1409 DAGIVKDTLA

-1438 TYNVWVALVPDGAAQ
+1438 TYNVWVALVPAGAAQ

-1466 GPPDATNTTVS
+1466 GDPVPSGTSVAKTPAAPYAYSGSEIALSVNAKDAHGNVVPGWLLKNEVHVTTSYSKVTVSKPANPQGDTVTVTLTNTADNADLISKELRTNKATVNVGSAVTINQDASYVPWMNFCLNELGDNSMVMVPDGHGNATVGISKWQLCYFRGNSTGPDTSTGYVVPSNIVQQFHANVHGITLVGGVPGDILTVNKLTAASSLVSGVTATITDQETGRIIMNGDSVFAERTHGTVYEPTLRGPHTLSYFAGFKQFAS
-1477 TDRSA
+1477 TDRNINNMVA
-1482 ANADNKETITVT
+1482 AGRETCDAIASLVGTTVPYNQDWGHTPAQVSVANNLRGTDTIIGITSDYSVYGGMHKAYAYNKPPSSRGNGYYVASQYTFGNAVPVFGIWSSGTTATKETIT
-1494 LTPRDSHNNVVP
+1494 N
-1506 LWTFRKDLTIVPSV
+1506 
-1520 NATVP
+1520 
-1525 GAVTVTTPAQD
+1525 
-1536 AAGAVTATLTY
+1536 
-1547 VDTSGQ
+1547 TSG
-1553 LLSKAARTGTTVVS
+1553 
-1567 IVSGVKKT
+1567 
-1575 VDTRFYPNVSA
+1575 
-1586 CLTNI
+1586 
-1591 GSHNLIIF
+1591 
-1599 GQTEVHLCDGSGH
+1599 
-1612 AIANPDGY
+1612 
-1620 SVTSSSLGTT
+1620 
-1630 DCTGTDGLCPL
+1630 
-1641 KASGPVINGL
+1641 
-1651 PNDLPGKSRIDITVT
+1651 
-1666 DTYVGAKTWTGSPY
+1666 
-1680 AGKGFVVTIARD
+1680 AG
-1692 ISTASH
+1692 
-1698 ADSQRGTSGWEAK
+1698 
-1711 FSDMDKASAAMSRGP
+1711 
-1726 FAAGTAA
+1726 
-1733 GSVNPSTLREILKYN
+1733 
-1748 LTLPPVS
+1748 
-1755 SPDLGLMTGGTRYTF
+1755 
-1770 GNPSSIV
+1770 
-1777 GGGDKAPALY
+1777 
-1787 VGSAY
+1787 
-1792 GAIYGSSVTVG
+1792 
-1803 SSAAAAGKHPDIL
+1803 
-1816 FYFNRGYSAEVG
+1816 
-1828 VYGDDTTKP
+1828 
-1837 VTNGSAGYYH
+1837 
-1847 ADGWNVD
+1847 
-1854 DALKCNNWLG
+1854 
-1864 TPYDQHPCNGD
+1864 
-1875 TRYPFLTQVN
+1875 LTQNVE
-1885 YVNGEIA
+1885 GA
-1892 YVVFR
+1892 YCSLP

>member
-1 MNRKKHFPPRAE
+1 MNRKKHSTPPAE

-149 AQQDGAATLA
+149 AQQDGATTLA

-545 RAQTTIAV
+545 RAQTTLAV

-812 TDRNTLTITVADR
+812 TDRNTLAITVADR

-855 AGKAPVSL
+855 AGKASVSL

-931 DGQGN
+931 DGQGHE
-936 AVAGMP
+936 VAGMP

-1097 TVNSVLKGSTTA
+1097 TVNSALKGSTTA

-1171 TWSLDQAACG
+1171 TWSLDQTACG
-1181 GTNEAKLST
+1181 GTDEAKLST

-1231 PLNYIAEEAS
+1231 SLNYIAEEAS

-1388 AVDGNGNAVTSTPVH
+1388 AVDGNGNPVTSTPVH

-1409 DAGIVQNTLA
+1409 DAGIVKDTLA
-1419 CTTNG
+1419 CMTNG

-1438 TYNVWVALVPDGAAQ
+1438 TYNVWVALVPAGAAQ

-1466 GPPDATNTTVS
+1466 GDPVPSGTSVAKTPAAPYAYSGSEIVLSVNAKDAHGNVVPGWLLKNEVHVTTSYSKVTVSKPATPQGDTVTVTLTNTADNADLISKELRTNKATVNVGSAVTINQDASYVPWMNFCLNELGDNSMVMVPDGHGNATVGISKWQLCYFRGNSTGPDTSTGYVVPSNIVQQFHANVHGITLVGGVPGDILTVNKLTAASSLVSGVTATITDQETGRIIMNGDSVFAERTHGTVYEPTLRGPHTLSYFAGFKQFAS
-1477 TDRSA
+1477 TDRNINNMVA
-1482 ANADNKETITVT
+1482 AGRETCDAIASLVGTTVPYNQDWGHTPAQVSVANNLRGTDTIIGITSDYSVYGGMHKAYAYNKPPSSRGNGYYVASQYTFGNAVPVFGIWSSGTTATKETIT
-1494 LTPRDSHNNVVP
+1494 N
-1506 LWTFRKDLTIVPSV
+1506 
-1520 NATVP
+1520 
-1525 GAVTVTTPAQD
+1525 
-1536 AAGAVTATLTY
+1536 
-1547 VDTSGQ
+1547 TSG
-1553 LLSKAARTGTTVVS
+1553 
-1567 IVSGVKKT
+1567 
-1575 VDTRFYPNVSA
+1575 
-1586 CLTNI
+1586 
-1591 GSHNLIIF
+1591 
-1599 GQTEVHLCDGSGH
+1599 
-1612 AIANPDGY
+1612 
-1620 SVTSSSLGTT
+1620 
-1630 DCTGTDGLCPL
+1630 
-1641 KASGPVINGL
+1641 
-1651 PNDLPGKSRIDITVT
+1651 
-1666 DTYVGAKTWTGSPY
+1666 
-1680 AGKGFVVTIARD
+1680 AG
-1692 ISTASH
+1692 
-1698 ADSQRGTSGWEAK
+1698 
-1711 FSDMDKASAAMSRGP
+1711 
-1726 FAAGTAA
+1726 
-1733 GSVNPSTLREILKYN
+1733 
-1748 LTLPPVS
+1748 
-1755 SPDLGLMTGGTRYTF
+1755 
-1770 GNPSSIV
+1770 
-1777 GGGDKAPALY
+1777 
-1787 VGSAY
+1787 
-1792 GAIYGSSVTVG
+1792 
-1803 SSAAAAGKHPDIL
+1803 
-1816 FYFNRGYSAEVG
+1816 
-1828 VYGDDTTKP
+1828 
-1837 VTNGSAGYYH
+1837 
-1847 ADGWNVD
+1847 
-1854 DALKCNNWLG
+1854 
-1864 TPYDQHPCNGD
+1864 
-1875 TRYPFLTQVN
+1875 LTQNVE
-1885 YVNGEIA
+1885 GA
-1892 YVVFR
+1892 YCSLP

>member
-1 MNRKKHFPPRAE
+1 
-13 TLNGCV
+13 
-19 RFRRTLLF
+19 
-27 AAVLQAMLPALTA
+27 
-40 CGDTVT
+40 
-46 SAQATPTAQKA
+46 
-57 QAAQKPAQKNTRP
+57 
-70 HSPFRVDREAAP
+70 
-82 APQAATASRSPFRVD
+82 
-97 RDAGGISPSPAPV
+97 
-110 AADDL
+110 
-115 PSLGTDPAGQTGG
+115 
-128 GAGDEL
+128 
-134 KSARQAVRLAQEHRD
+134 
-149 AQQDGAATLA
+149 
-159 SAASTAGSLL
+159 
-169 KGPHPG
+169 
-175 QAAASMA
+175 
-182 EGMARGMALG
+182 
-192 KANQTLQDWFRHLG
+192 
-206 NARVQLNADSDFSL
+206 
-220 KNSAFDLLH
+220 
-229 PWWETPDNMLF
+229 
-240 SQGSLHRTDHRSQ
+240 
-253 ANLGFGWRHW
+253 
-263 TTGTAPRGLFH
+263 
-274 GDYMTGLNT
+274 
-283 FLDYDLSRDHARMGI
+283 
-298 GAEFWRDYLKMDANL
+298 
-313 YHRLTNWKNSPDLD
+313 
-327 DYEERPADGWDLRM
+327 
-341 EGWLPS
+341 
-347 YPQLGA
+347 
-353 KLEYEQYYG
+353 
-362 NQVALFDTDHLQS
+362 
-375 NPRAVTTDLTWTPF
+375 
-389 PLMTVSAGRRQGQ
+389 
-402 NSHFETEF
+402 
-410 GVNFTLNPDLTWQQQ
+410 
-425 TDPAAVAAMRTL
+425 
-437 AGSRHDFVERNN
+437 
-449 NIVLE
+449 
-454 YRKKTVIAIALP
+454 
-466 ERVEGK
+466 
-472 SGMQYPL
+472 
-479 SVTVSKA
+479 
-486 KYGLQDIVWDDA
+486 
-498 DFLAAGGKL
+498 
-507 TCTGSTACTVTMP
+507 
-520 PFHPGA
+520 
-526 ENTYTVGAVAHD
+526 
-538 RKGNESE
+538 
-545 RAQTTIAV
+545 
-553 TGVGVS
+553 
-559 AANSTMTPAQASLL
+559 
-573 ADGVSTDTV
+573 
-582 TVVLKSG
+582 
-589 DNQPVTGLA
+589 
-598 DQLALS
+598 
-604 GVLTPDHQV
+604 
-613 VDVKSGMPA
+613 
-622 RASAPASGTPGLST
+622 
-636 LKEDSAHPGT
+636 
-646 YTATLTAGTTAGKY
+646 
-660 ALTLNLNHAPLL
+660 
-672 TTNVT
+672 
-677 LTDTMAD
+677 
-684 ISQST
+684 
-689 LTADKNT
+689 
-696 VTASDGSDPANV
+696 
-708 VHFTV
+708 
-713 TLKDKAGKP
+713 
-722 VSREAGRLK
+722 
-731 LTTTSGVDTARL
+731 
-743 KVSDLREDGTQP
+743 
-755 GVYTGTLSSTLAV
+755 
-768 KALPVVL
+768 

-812 TDRNTLTITVADR
+812 TDRNTLAITVADR

-855 AGKAPVSL
+855 AGKATVSL

-889 FRADPSVTVKHLNI
+889 FRADPSVTVKHLDITDN
-903 ADGAGTAITE
+903 GGTATTE

-921 STFHLEATVL
+921 STFNLKATVL

-958 AKLDKTLTDTDAKGV
+958 AKLDKTQTDTDAKGE
-973 ATATLTSDGTH
+973 ATATLTSAGKH
-984 KTCDRLTITAAVPGT
+984 VTCDRLTITAAVPGT
-999 AALTGHVKYIAEAK
+999 AAQTGTVKYIAEAN

-1097 TVNSVLKGSTTA
+1097 TVNSAVKGSTTA

-1126 SGITVKDDAGK
+1126 DGITVKDDAGK

-1181 GTNEAKLST
+1181 GTDEAKLST

-1231 PLNYIAEEAS
+1231 TLNYIAEEAS

-1388 AVDGNGNAVTSTPVH
+1388 AVDGNGNPVTSTPVH

-1409 DAGIVQNTLA
+1409 DAGIVKDTLA
-1419 CTTNG
+1419 CMTNG

-1438 TYNVWVALVPDGAAQ
+1438 TYNVWVALVPAGAAQ

-1466 GPPDATNTTVS
+1466 GPPDATKSTVS
-1477 TDRSA
+1477 TDKSA

-1536 AAGAVTATLTY
+1536 AAGNVAATLTY

-1553 LLSKAARTGTTVVS
+1553 LLSKAARTGTTNVS
-1567 IVSGVKKT
+1567 IGSAVKKS
-1575 VDTRFYPNVSA
+1575 VDTRFYPTVSA

-1591 GSHNLIIF
+1591 GSHNLIVF

-1620 SVTSSSLGTT
+1620 SVTSSSLGTA
-1630 DCTGTDGLCPL
+1630 DCTGTYGLCPL

-1651 PNDLPGKSRIDITVT
+1651 PNDLPGKPSIDITVT
-1666 DTYVGAKTWTGSPY
+1666 DTYVGAKTWAGSPY
-1680 AGKGFVVTIARD
+1680 AGKGFVVTIARE

-1698 ADSQRGTSGWEAK
+1698 ADNQSGTSGWEAK
-1711 FSDMDKASAAMSRGP
+1711 SSDMDKAGAAMSREP
-1726 FAAGTAA
+1726 FADPNVT
-1733 GSVNPSTLREILKYN
+1733 GSINPATLRAILSYN
-1748 LTLPPVS
+1748 LTLPTVKS
-1755 SPDLGLMTGGTRYTF
+1755 GDLGLMTGAAYYTF
-1770 GNPSSIV
+1770 GNPAALA
-1777 GGGDKAPALY
+1777 GGGDKAPAMY
-1787 VGSAY
+1787 VG
-1792 GAIYGSSVTVG
+1792 GSQGSVFFTTVTVG

-1816 FYFNRGYSAEVG
+1816 FYFNRGNSAEVG

-1837 VTNGSAGYYH
+1837 VTNGSAGYYQTN
-1847 ADGWNVD
+1847 GWNVD

>member
-1 MNRKKHFPPRAE
+1 
-13 TLNGCV
+13 
-19 RFRRTLLF
+19 
-27 AAVLQAMLPALTA
+27 MLPVLTA

-545 RAQTTIAV
+545 RAQTTLAV

-913 RPVGTTPD
+913 RPVGTTSD

-1097 TVNSVLKGSTTA
+1097 TVNSALKGSTTA

-1190 VTATTDSAGHSTA
+1190 VTATTDSAGQSTA

-1231 PLNYIAEEAS
+1231 SLNYIAEEAS

-1409 DAGIVQNTLA
+1409 DAGIVKDTLA

-1438 TYNVWVALVPDGAAQ
+1438 TYNVWAALVPAGAAQ

-1466 GPPDATNTTVS
+1466 GDPVPSGTSVAKTPAAPYAYSGSEIVLSVNAKDAHGNVVPGWLLKNEVHVTTSYSKVTVSKPANPQGDTVTVTLTNTADNADLISKELRTNKATVNVGSAVTINQDASYVPWMNFCLNELGDNSMVMVPDGHGNATVGISKWQLCYFRGNSTGPDTSTGYVVPSNIVQQFHANVHGITLVGGVPGDILTVNKLTAASSLVSGVTATITDQETGRIIMNGDSVFAERTHGTVYEPTLRGPHTLSYFAGFKQFAS
-1477 TDRSA
+1477 TDRNINNMVA
-1482 ANADNKETITVT
+1482 AGRETCDAIASLVGTTVPYNQDWGHTPAQVSVANNLRGTDTIIGITSDYSVYGGMHKAYAYNKPPSSRGNGYYVASQYTFGNAVPVFGIWSSGTTATKETIT
-1494 LTPRDSHNNVVP
+1494 N
-1506 LWTFRKDLTIVPSV
+1506 
-1520 NATVP
+1520 
-1525 GAVTVTTPAQD
+1525 
-1536 AAGAVTATLTY
+1536 
-1547 VDTSGQ
+1547 TSG
-1553 LLSKAARTGTTVVS
+1553 
-1567 IVSGVKKT
+1567 
-1575 VDTRFYPNVSA
+1575 
-1586 CLTNI
+1586 
-1591 GSHNLIIF
+1591 
-1599 GQTEVHLCDGSGH
+1599 
-1612 AIANPDGY
+1612 
-1620 SVTSSSLGTT
+1620 
-1630 DCTGTDGLCPL
+1630 
-1641 KASGPVINGL
+1641 
-1651 PNDLPGKSRIDITVT
+1651 
-1666 DTYVGAKTWTGSPY
+1666 
-1680 AGKGFVVTIARD
+1680 AG
-1692 ISTASH
+1692 
-1698 ADSQRGTSGWEAK
+1698 
-1711 FSDMDKASAAMSRGP
+1711 
-1726 FAAGTAA
+1726 
-1733 GSVNPSTLREILKYN
+1733 
-1748 LTLPPVS
+1748 
-1755 SPDLGLMTGGTRYTF
+1755 
-1770 GNPSSIV
+1770 
-1777 GGGDKAPALY
+1777 
-1787 VGSAY
+1787 
-1792 GAIYGSSVTVG
+1792 
-1803 SSAAAAGKHPDIL
+1803 
-1816 FYFNRGYSAEVG
+1816 
-1828 VYGDDTTKP
+1828 
-1837 VTNGSAGYYH
+1837 
-1847 ADGWNVD
+1847 
-1854 DALKCNNWLG
+1854 
-1864 TPYDQHPCNGD
+1864 
-1875 TRYPFLTQVN
+1875 LTQNVE
-1885 YVNGEIA
+1885 GA
-1892 YVVFR
+1892 YCSLP

>member
-1 MNRKKHFPPRAE
+1 
-13 TLNGCV
+13 
-19 RFRRTLLF
+19 
-27 AAVLQAMLPALTA
+27 
-40 CGDTVT
+40 
-46 SAQATPTAQKA
+46 
-57 QAAQKPAQKNTRP
+57 
-70 HSPFRVDREAAP
+70 
-82 APQAATASRSPFRVD
+82 
-97 RDAGGISPSPAPV
+97 
-110 AADDL
+110 
-115 PSLGTDPAGQTGG
+115 
-128 GAGDEL
+128 
-134 KSARQAVRLAQEHRD
+134 
-149 AQQDGAATLA
+149 
-159 SAASTAGSLL
+159 
-169 KGPHPG
+169 
-175 QAAASMA
+175 
-182 EGMARGMALG
+182 
-192 KANQTLQDWFRHLG
+192 
-206 NARVQLNADSDFSL
+206 
-220 KNSAFDLLH
+220 
-229 PWWETPDNMLF
+229 

-402 NSHFETEF
+402 NSHFETEV

-425 TDPAAVAAMRTL
+425 TDPSAVAAMRTL

-613 VDVKSGMPA
+613 VDVKSGMLA

-731 LTTTSGVDTARL
+731 LTTTTSGVDTARL

-783 KTATVTVTPDAASAD
+783 KTATVTVTPDAVSAD

-812 TDRNTLTITVADR
+812 TDRNTLAITVADR

-855 AGKAPVSL
+855 AGKATVSL

-903 ADGAGTAITE
+903 ADGAGTTVTE

-921 STFHLEATVL
+921 STFNLEATVL

-958 AKLDKTLTDTDAKGV
+958 AKLDKTQTDTDAKGV
-973 ATATLTSDGTH
+973 ATAILTSAGKH
-984 KTCDRLTITAAVPGT
+984 VTCDRLTITAAVPGT
-999 AALTGHVKYIAEAK
+999 AAMAGHVKYIAEAK

-1021 VTSPYTDYLADGK
+1021 VTTPYTDYLADGK
-1034 AHADYRAHVTDQYSN
+1034 AHADYLAHVTDQYSN

-1097 TVNSVLKGSTTA
+1097 TVNSALKGSTTA

-1171 TWSLDQAACG
+1171 TWSLDQTACG
-1181 GTNEAKLST
+1181 GTDEAKLST

-1231 PLNYIAEEAS
+1231 TLNYIAEEAS

-1373 AATADG
+1373 AATADD

-1388 AVDGNGNAVTSTPVH
+1388 AVDGNGNPVTSTPVH

-1409 DAGIVQNTLA
+1409 DAGIGQNTLA
-1419 CTTNG
+1419 CMTNG
-1424 SGECTSTVKTTKAG
+1424 AGECTSTVKTTKAG
-1438 TYNVWVALVPDGAAQ
+1438 TYNVWVALVPAGAAQ

-1466 GPPDATNTTVS
+1466 GDPVPSGTSVAKTPAAPYAYSGSEIALSVNAKDAHGNVVPGWLLKNEVHVTTNYSKVTVSKPANTQGDTVTVTLTNTADNADLISKELRTNKATVNVGSAVTINQDASYVPWMNFCLNELGDNSTVMAPDGHGNATVGISKWQLCYFRGNSTGPDTSTGYVVPSNIVQQFHANVHGTTLVGGVPGDILTVNKLTAASSLVSGVTATITDQETGRIIMNEDSVFAERTHGTVYEPTLRGPHTLSYFAGFKQFAS
-1477 TDRSA
+1477 TDRSINNMVA
-1482 ANADNKETITVT
+1482 AGRETCDAIASLVGTTVPYNQDWGHTPAQVSVANNLRGTDTIIGITSDYSVYGGMHKAYAYNKPPSSRGNGYYVASQYTFGNAVPVFGIWSSGTTATKETIT
-1494 LTPRDSHNNVVP
+1494 N
-1506 LWTFRKDLTIVPSV
+1506 
-1520 NATVP
+1520 
-1525 GAVTVTTPAQD
+1525 
-1536 AAGAVTATLTY
+1536 
-1547 VDTSGQ
+1547 TSG
-1553 LLSKAARTGTTVVS
+1553 
-1567 IVSGVKKT
+1567 
-1575 VDTRFYPNVSA
+1575 
-1586 CLTNI
+1586 
-1591 GSHNLIIF
+1591 
-1599 GQTEVHLCDGSGH
+1599 
-1612 AIANPDGY
+1612 
-1620 SVTSSSLGTT
+1620 
-1630 DCTGTDGLCPL
+1630 
-1641 KASGPVINGL
+1641 
-1651 PNDLPGKSRIDITVT
+1651 
-1666 DTYVGAKTWTGSPY
+1666 
-1680 AGKGFVVTIARD
+1680 AG
-1692 ISTASH
+1692 
-1698 ADSQRGTSGWEAK
+1698 
-1711 FSDMDKASAAMSRGP
+1711 
-1726 FAAGTAA
+1726 
-1733 GSVNPSTLREILKYN
+1733 
-1748 LTLPPVS
+1748 
-1755 SPDLGLMTGGTRYTF
+1755 
-1770 GNPSSIV
+1770 
-1777 GGGDKAPALY
+1777 
-1787 VGSAY
+1787 
-1792 GAIYGSSVTVG
+1792 
-1803 SSAAAAGKHPDIL
+1803 
-1816 FYFNRGYSAEVG
+1816 
-1828 VYGDDTTKP
+1828 
-1837 VTNGSAGYYH
+1837 
-1847 ADGWNVD
+1847 
-1854 DALKCNNWLG
+1854 
-1864 TPYDQHPCNGD
+1864 
-1875 TRYPFLTQVN
+1875 LTQNVE
-1885 YVNGEIA
+1885 GA
-1892 YVVFR
+1892 YCSLP

>member
-1 MNRKKHFPPRAE
+1 
-13 TLNGCV
+13 
-19 RFRRTLLF
+19 
-27 AAVLQAMLPALTA
+27 
-40 CGDTVT
+40 
-46 SAQATPTAQKA
+46 
-57 QAAQKPAQKNTRP
+57 
-70 HSPFRVDREAAP
+70 
-82 APQAATASRSPFRVD
+82 
-97 RDAGGISPSPAPV
+97 
-110 AADDL
+110 
-115 PSLGTDPAGQTGG
+115 
-128 GAGDEL
+128 
-134 KSARQAVRLAQEHRD
+134 
-149 AQQDGAATLA
+149 
-159 SAASTAGSLL
+159 
-169 KGPHPG
+169 
-175 QAAASMA
+175 
-182 EGMARGMALG
+182 
-192 KANQTLQDWFRHLG
+192 
-206 NARVQLNADSDFSL
+206 
-220 KNSAFDLLH
+220 
-229 PWWETPDNMLF
+229 
-240 SQGSLHRTDHRSQ
+240 
-253 ANLGFGWRHW
+253 
-263 TTGTAPRGLFH
+263 
-274 GDYMTGLNT
+274 
-283 FLDYDLSRDHARMGI
+283 
-298 GAEFWRDYLKMDANL
+298 
-313 YHRLTNWKNSPDLD
+313 
-327 DYEERPADGWDLRM
+327 
-341 EGWLPS
+341 
-347 YPQLGA
+347 
-353 KLEYEQYYG
+353 
-362 NQVALFDTDHLQS
+362 
-375 NPRAVTTDLTWTPF
+375 
-389 PLMTVSAGRRQGQ
+389 
-402 NSHFETEF
+402 
-410 GVNFTLNPDLTWQQQ
+410 
-425 TDPAAVAAMRTL
+425 
-437 AGSRHDFVERNN
+437 
-449 NIVLE
+449 
-454 YRKKTVIAIALP
+454 
-466 ERVEGK
+466 
-472 SGMQYPL
+472 
-479 SVTVSKA
+479 
-486 KYGLQDIVWDDA
+486 
-498 DFLAAGGKL
+498 
-507 TCTGSTACTVTMP
+507 
-520 PFHPGA
+520 
-526 ENTYTVGAVAHD
+526 
-538 RKGNESE
+538 
-545 RAQTTIAV
+545 IAV

-812 TDRNTLTITVADR
+812 TDRNTLAITVADR

-1097 TVNSVLKGSTTA
+1097 TVNSALKGSTTA

-1171 TWSLDQAACG
+1171 TWSLDQTACG
-1181 GTNEAKLST
+1181 GTDEAKLST

-1231 PLNYIAEEAS
+1231 SLNYIAEEAS

-1388 AVDGNGNAVTSTPVH
+1388 AVDGNGNPVTSTPVH

-1409 DAGIVQNTLA
+1409 DAGIVKDTLA
-1419 CTTNG
+1419 CMTNG

-1438 TYNVWVALVPDGAAQ
+1438 TYNVWVALVPAGAAQ

-1477 TDRSA
+1477 TDKSA

-1506 LWTFRKDLTIVPSV
+1506 LWTFRKDLTIAPSV

-1536 AAGAVTATLTY
+1536 ATGAVTATLTY

-1553 LLSKAARTGTTVVS
+1553 LLSKAARTGTTSVS
-1567 IVSGVKKT
+1567 IGSAVKKA
-1575 VDTRFYPNVSA
+1575 VDTRFYPQVHV
-1586 CLTNI
+1586 CLTNLDSN
-1591 GSHNLIIF
+1591 GYVTP
-1599 GQTEVHLCDGSGH
+1599 GTTEVHICDGSGH
-1612 AIANPDGY
+1612 TIPSGSGYTVTAPGISSSGCPTDGGGVCPSDAAARKADFTNLTGDDIMTLASTRITFHVHDGY
-1620 SVTSSSLGTT
+1620 AAQDVTSSFNTGEIAFYGELRQHKPATNLGTT
-1630 DCTGTDGLCPL
+1630 TDVWYTG
-1641 KASGPVINGL
+1641 
-1651 PNDLPGKSRIDITVT
+1651 
-1666 DTYVGAKTWTGSPY
+1666 
-1680 AGKGFVVTIARD
+1680 
-1692 ISTASH
+1692 
-1698 ADSQRGTSGWEAK
+1698 EAK
-1711 FSDMDKASAAMSRGP
+1711 NYCANLVRRAP
-1726 FAAGTAA
+1726 FDAPGVKL
-1733 GSVNPSTLREILKYN
+1733 GVD
-1748 LTLPPVS
+1748 VS
-1755 SPDLGLMTGGTRYTF
+1755 YH
-1770 GNPSSIV
+1770 
-1777 GGGDKAPALY
+1777 
-1787 VGSAY
+1787 
-1792 GAIYGSSVTVG
+1792 
-1803 SSAAAAGKHPDIL
+1803 AAAAVTAGVSSGGVAAADATMATIHMGSIAQAITTGGDSNPEIFVDG
-1816 FYFNRGYSAEVG
+1816 NTRGSWYSSDCGSQCIAEHEVSWDG
-1828 VYGDDTTKP
+1828 TSLTTQLAGAYLPAALVFVNGSRNAAAIWAASRDGITARTQNLHRIWAIGDRLHA
-1837 VTNGSAGYYH
+1837 VTN
-1847 ADGWNVD
+1847 WNLS
-1854 DALKCNNWLG
+1854 DAFFVNNWPG
-1864 TPYDQHPCNGD
+1864 TPYTAHKGNGD
-1875 TRYPFLTQVN
+1875 PTYPFVTQVN
-1885 YVNGEIA
+1885 YITGYICA
-1892 YVVFR
+1892 ASLH

>member
-1 MNRKKHFPPRAE
+1 
-13 TLNGCV
+13 
-19 RFRRTLLF
+19 
-27 AAVLQAMLPALTA
+27 
-40 CGDTVT
+40 
-46 SAQATPTAQKA
+46 
-57 QAAQKPAQKNTRP
+57 
-70 HSPFRVDREAAP
+70 
-82 APQAATASRSPFRVD
+82 
-97 RDAGGISPSPAPV
+97 
-110 AADDL
+110 
-115 PSLGTDPAGQTGG
+115 
-128 GAGDEL
+128 
-134 KSARQAVRLAQEHRD
+134 
-149 AQQDGAATLA
+149 
-159 SAASTAGSLL
+159 
-169 KGPHPG
+169 
-175 QAAASMA
+175 
-182 EGMARGMALG
+182 
-192 KANQTLQDWFRHLG
+192 
-206 NARVQLNADSDFSL
+206 
-220 KNSAFDLLH
+220 
-229 PWWETPDNMLF
+229 
-240 SQGSLHRTDHRSQ
+240 
-253 ANLGFGWRHW
+253 
-263 TTGTAPRGLFH
+263 
-274 GDYMTGLNT
+274 
-283 FLDYDLSRDHARMGI
+283 
-298 GAEFWRDYLKMDANL
+298 
-313 YHRLTNWKNSPDLD
+313 
-327 DYEERPADGWDLRM
+327 
-341 EGWLPS
+341 
-347 YPQLGA
+347 
-353 KLEYEQYYG
+353 
-362 NQVALFDTDHLQS
+362 
-375 NPRAVTTDLTWTPF
+375 
-389 PLMTVSAGRRQGQ
+389 
-402 NSHFETEF
+402 
-410 GVNFTLNPDLTWQQQ
+410 
-425 TDPAAVAAMRTL
+425 
-437 AGSRHDFVERNN
+437 
-449 NIVLE
+449 
-454 YRKKTVIAIALP
+454 
-466 ERVEGK
+466 
-472 SGMQYPL
+472 
-479 SVTVSKA
+479 
-486 KYGLQDIVWDDA
+486 
-498 DFLAAGGKL
+498 
-507 TCTGSTACTVTMP
+507 
-520 PFHPGA
+520 
-526 ENTYTVGAVAHD
+526 
-538 RKGNESE
+538 
-545 RAQTTIAV
+545 
-553 TGVGVS
+553 
-559 AANSTMTPAQASLL
+559 
-573 ADGVSTDTV
+573 
-582 TVVLKSG
+582 
-589 DNQPVTGLA
+589 
-598 DQLALS
+598 
-604 GVLTPDHQV
+604 
-613 VDVKSGMPA
+613 
-622 RASAPASGTPGLST
+622 
-636 LKEDSAHPGT
+636 
-646 YTATLTAGTTAGKY
+646 
-660 ALTLNLNHAPLL
+660 
-672 TTNVT
+672 
-677 LTDTMAD
+677 
-684 ISQST
+684 
-689 LTADKNT
+689 
-696 VTASDGSDPANV
+696 
-708 VHFTV
+708 
-713 TLKDKAGKP
+713 
-722 VSREAGRLK
+722 
-731 LTTTSGVDTARL
+731 
-743 KVSDLREDGTQP
+743 
-755 GVYTGTLSSTLAV
+755 
-768 KALPVVL
+768 
-775 MVNGKNSG
+775 NGKNSG

-812 TDRNTLTITVADR
+812 TDRNTLAITVADR

-855 AGKAPVSL
+855 AGKATVSL

-889 FRADPSVTVKHLNI
+889 FRADPSVTVKHLDITDN
-903 ADGAGTAITE
+903 GGTATTE

-921 STFHLEATVL
+921 STFNLKATVL

-958 AKLDKTLTDTDAKGV
+958 AKLDKTQTDTDAKGE
-973 ATATLTSDGTH
+973 ATATLTSAGKH
-984 KTCDRLTITAAVPGT
+984 VTCDRLTITAAVPGT
-999 AALTGHVKYIAEAK
+999 AAQTGTVKYIAEAN

-1097 TVNSVLKGSTTA
+1097 TVNSAVKGSTTA

-1126 SGITVKDDAGK
+1126 DGITVKDDAGK

-1181 GTNEAKLST
+1181 GTDEAKLST

-1231 PLNYIAEEAS
+1231 TLNYIAEEAS

-1388 AVDGNGNAVTSTPVH
+1388 AVDGNGNPVTSTPVH

-1409 DAGIVQNTLA
+1409 DAGIVKDTLA
-1419 CTTNG
+1419 CMTNG

-1438 TYNVWVALVPDGAAQ
+1438 TYNVWVALVPAGAAQ

-1466 GPPDATNTTVS
+1466 GPPDATKSTVS
-1477 TDRSA
+1477 TDKSA

-1536 AAGAVTATLTY
+1536 AAGNVAATLTY

-1553 LLSKAARTGTTVVS
+1553 LLSKAARTGTTNVS
-1567 IVSGVKKT
+1567 IGSAVKKS
-1575 VDTRFYPNVSA
+1575 VDTRFYPTVSA

-1591 GSHNLIIF
+1591 GSHNLIVF

-1620 SVTSSSLGTT
+1620 SVTSSSLGTA
-1630 DCTGTDGLCPL
+1630 DCTGTYGLCPL

-1651 PNDLPGKSRIDITVT
+1651 PNDLPGKPSIDITVT
-1666 DTYVGAKTWTGSPY
+1666 DTYVGAKTWAGSPY
-1680 AGKGFVVTIARD
+1680 AGKGFVVTIARE

-1698 ADSQRGTSGWEAK
+1698 ADNQSGTSGWEAK
-1711 FSDMDKASAAMSRGP
+1711 SSDMDKAGAAMSREP
-1726 FAAGTAA
+1726 FADPNVT
-1733 GSVNPSTLREILKYN
+1733 GSINPATLRAILSYN
-1748 LTLPPVS
+1748 LTLPTVKS
-1755 SPDLGLMTGGTRYTF
+1755 GDLGLMTGAAYYTF
-1770 GNPSSIV
+1770 GNPAALA
-1777 GGGDKAPALY
+1777 GGGDKAPAMY
-1787 VGSAY
+1787 VG
-1792 GAIYGSSVTVG
+1792 GSQGSVFFTTVTVG

-1816 FYFNRGYSAEVG
+1816 FYFNRGNSAEVG

-1837 VTNGSAGYYH
+1837 VTNGSAGYYQTN
-1847 ADGWNVD
+1847 GWNVD